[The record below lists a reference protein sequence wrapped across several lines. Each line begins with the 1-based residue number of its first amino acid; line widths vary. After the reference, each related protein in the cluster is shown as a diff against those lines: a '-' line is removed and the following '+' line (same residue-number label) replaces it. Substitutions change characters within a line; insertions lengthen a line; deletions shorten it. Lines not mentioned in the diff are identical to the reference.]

1 MQSRVRVISLCFMWS
16 QMHGFSFTGR
26 PEKQRLGGRYRR
38 KKKQETRKRGREVG
52 ARQGYRARRVRS
64 DYSICL
70 IPTLQKV
77 IPLPRHY
84 RCHFV
89 LHLFFSFS
97 TSFNLFTSHVTQSS
111 GGSRFVPGEL
121 VEHNRVEKL
130 DSYRRDSEKRFLSL
144 WEFKAS
150 GAALSKDS
158 RANRDEWRLHNNV
171 TSSEKVFVLYS

>member
-77 IPLPRHY
+77 IPLPVITGATLCYTSSSR
-84 RCHFV
+84 F
-89 LHLFFSFS
+89 LHLLIYSPP
-97 TSFNLFTSHVTQSS
+97 TSHRALEAVALFPANQSS
-111 GGSRFVPGEL
+111 ITASKNSTRIDGTV
-121 VEHNRVEKL
+121 
-130 DSYRRDSEKRFLSL
+130 RRDFCRSEN
-144 WEFKAS
+144 
-150 GAALSKDS
+150 SKPAVRYFRKTRERTEMSD
-158 RANRDEWRLHNNV
+158 AC
-171 TSSEKVFVLYS
+171 TIT